1 MKTNTLLVAMA
12 LLLSLT
18 LLHGPTVSGQEYGH
32 YAGCYDEL
40 CNQFTRCWSTAANT
54 YWKAKARCDKEMRD
68 KMKLCDPGS
77 AGEFCRV
84 GARLAKRICLIPPGK
99 TYCLDRSNCCWYKNP
114 GRPHPGSWP
123 CYYYDNNCP
132 AACYA

>member
-12 LLLSLT
+12 LSLALLQ
-18 LLHGPTVSGQEYGH
+18 GPPVSGQGYGH
-32 YAGCYDEL
+32 YEGCYDDL

-54 YWKAKARCDKEMRD
+54 YWTARAACDDRMRES
-68 KMKLCDPGS
+68 MKLCDPGS
-77 AGEFCRV
+77 GGEFCRA
-84 GARLAKRICLIPPGK
+84 GCRIAKEICLIRAGK
-99 TYCLDRSNCCWYKNP
+99 AYCADKNDCCWYKNP

-132 AACYA
+132 AACCA